1 MDGISV
7 VVSHS
12 CSSVVGSFCLWILSL
27 LLCADLYTAR
37 YNLHC
42 IKFLLVQ
49 FFNYDFS

>member
-7 VVSHS
+7 VVGHS
-12 CSSVVGSFCLWILSL
+12 CSSVVSHFVFECSSL
-27 LLCADLYTAR
+27 LLCTDLYTAR
-37 YNLHC
+37 YGLHF